1 MASETTVN
9 NVNRFTSTFV
19 LIGIVLLGLIGM
31 INLFNDYVGKGLGF
45 IVTSIIL
52 LRLFVW
58 IEKLKSQTAR
68 H

>member
-9 NVNRFTSTFV
+9 NINRFSGTIV
-19 LIGIVLLGLIGM
+19 LLGIVLLGLIGM
-31 INLFNDYVGKGLGF
+31 VNLFNDYIGKGLGF

-58 IEKLKSQTAR
+58 IEKIKLRSGR
-68 H
+68 G